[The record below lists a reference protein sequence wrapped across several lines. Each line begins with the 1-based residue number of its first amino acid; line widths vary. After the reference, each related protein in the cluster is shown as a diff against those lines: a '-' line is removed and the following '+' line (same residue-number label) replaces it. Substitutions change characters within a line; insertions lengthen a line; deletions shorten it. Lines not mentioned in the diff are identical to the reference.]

1 MIRAVIFTII
11 VILSIT
17 QLGFIGL
24 GLGGG
29 AGGGGGDPR
38 ITGLQTNMVELTR
51 FHNIWVAENGTG
63 TATTDRNNL
72 RIMASQFVN
81 LGFSQARQLDPGD
94 WSTDPVQGVC
104 TPGGQPIA
112 RNMPLASATIL
123 SFAIY
128 GALLDIETPGTGAGD
143 TYFAAAKTHILEFTA
158 MTDFGLSTGDLAS
171 RGAVDTNGCIEQIAV
186 AATNI
191 IEAAWLMEDAGY
203 TGAGEW
209 ETANRLTLARWARDE
224 VFYLTSWGIRAKK
237 NYLGILSFTAPLAI
251 AAYGEYLNGFN
262 NVTEWATATSGIV
275 RTPTQYLNAAG
286 FRLITWLD
294 NSADPLDST
303 CRAAG
308 RVYGLQPYGG
318 FAEALGGDGFVG
330 RTGISLV
337 NCGQPDLT
345 FACGNGPSR
354 NCDTEDPRL
363 DRTGATTVGSLEF
376 LLQQDTTTALTHTCE
391 IFRRIDMDF
400 GSRCFDLRTHTNN
413 PASNEALYDA
423 IKFSTTQLSA
433 PGGNAN
439 GIFKDYHIDNLN
451 DGMRYV
457 ASTYYND
464 YCMYNALDDQFS
476 PAGFGGAVV
485 GGNEYPFTR
494 ITHREGVAYPTN
506 IPVTPQWDCS
516 TWNNSNWGT

>member
-72 RIMASQFVN
+72 RIMATQFLG
-81 LGFSQARQLDPGD
+81 LGFTQARSLDPGD

-104 TPGGQPIA
+104 TPGRKTVA
-112 RNMPLASATIL
+112 RIMPLGAATVL
-123 SFAIY
+123 SLAIY
-128 GALLDIETPGTGAGD
+128 GAPLAIETPGTGAVD
-143 TYFAAAKTHILEFTA
+143 AYFACAKTHILEFTA
-158 MTDFGLSTGDLAS
+158 MTDCGLNTGAVKF

-224 VFYLTSWGIRAKK
+224 VFYLTSWGIQAKK

-251 AAYGEYLNGFN
+251 AAYGEYFTGFD
-262 NVTEWATATSGIV
+262 NVTEWAGTTSGIV
-275 RTPTQYLNAAG
+275 RTPTQYLNVAG
-286 FRLITWLD
+286 DRLITWLG
-294 NSADPLDST
+294 NSVDPLDSA
-303 CRAAG
+303 CRRAG

-318 FAEALGGDGFVG
+318 FAEALGADGFQDIAING
-330 RTGISLV
+330 SLV
-337 NCGQPDLT
+337 NCGRPDLFFT
-345 FACGNGPSR
+345 CGNGPSR
-354 NCDTEDPRL
+354 DCDD
-363 DRTGATTVGSLEF
+363 GGVSTTAGSIEF

-433 PGGNAN
+433 PGGNVN

-464 YCMYNALDDQFS
+464 YCMYNALDDQFT

-506 IPVTPQWDCS
+506 IPATPQWDCS
-516 TWNNSNWGT
+516 TWNTSNWGT